1 MLSIIDYIYFMK
13 TSKQQKFFNTNITY
27 LVLLF
32 VCMISIVGCTKDPN
46 NSTTNTDIDI
56 ETVEY
61 VAPTEDLVAVKS
73 SLQSY
78 ISPNVLNEGFGRAL
92 RNRLT
97 NQISSIEG
105 DNAEFLL
112 TMVIHNSDLQRMTSD
127 VDFLAL
133 LATQLLLGRNIIIV
147 EPTLDGIEIFSTT
160 LTLMFDIFVSDPEG
174 QEILEEL
181 EREAVPG
188 ARQVIEV
195 LHEMSNDKSKIS
207 TIFALDS
214 DMTGVLAE
222 AFAIRGST
230 FHIVERMSK
239 DVIESTTTCE
249 VVDENGESS
258 IIEDF
263 DSLVGIAPVTDSE
276 ISAYSYG
283 LAADMLTSW
292 INDSEYYIDE
302 YEASSQRSIYDIRKA
317 SDNKLSLDEVANV
330 QKVEYTMNVASPY
343 NVGAILPVVV
353 RFEICSVYM
362 ENEDCDYYCIYKTI
376 RSYNQVL
383 ECGPTDEYEWK
394 LSPRFECLTRDDD
407 GLEHFVKLPFY
418 GPFMRNIAGKSICYA
433 ATESIANNSN
443 DVVVLP
449 NGDNIASLPNVSVM
463 EYAPKNSIG
472 STDHYCGISYGF
484 DGGLSFGSETSWNL
498 GMSVSYDKS
507 TSQTI
512 DDLEIKASTKSG
524 IPTWQYIG
532 NNLPGTHL
540 GWSSNSHDI
549 VPSIM
554 REECEVNQSW
564 IWRVQNPTGSYC
576 LYDET
581 QVTTCILSFELGF
594 FRTYEV
600 YNDSTTTKRVSFLML
615 PPPRYEQ
622 CWIRDVQPY
631 SEAVNNLLG
640 TLHNRFWNPNDYE
653 IMIPD
658 SSDDS
663 DISIKQFINDF
674 KRDLEDKRMIWYNR
688 GLVPEGNKYTFSFYK
703 KGSATEITFEFE
715 L

>member
-1 MLSIIDYIYFMK
+1 MK
-13 TSKQQKFFNTNITY
+13 TSKQHNNVNGSIRY
-27 LVLLF
+27 IALF
-32 VCMISIVGCTKDPN
+32 LVCMISIVGCTKDPDRSAN
-46 NSTTNTDIDI
+46 TNTDI
-56 ETVEY
+56 ETIEY
-61 VAPTEDLVAVKS
+61 VVPTEDMMTVKS

-78 ISPNVLNEGFGRAL
+78 ISPNVLTEGFGGAL

-97 NQISSIEG
+97 NHISAIDEDNIE
-105 DNAEFLL
+105 FIL
-112 TMVIHNSDLQRMTSD
+112 TTVIHNSDVQSMTSD
-127 VDFLAL
+127 VDLLAM
-133 LATQLLLGRNIIIV
+133 LATQLLVGRNIIIV
-147 EPTLDGIEIFSTT
+147 EPTLDGIDIFSTT
-160 LTLMFDIFVSDPEG
+160 LSLVFDAIVNDPKG
-174 QEILEEL
+174 QELLEEL

-195 LHEMSNDKSKIS
+195 FHEMSLDKSKIS
-207 TIFALDS
+207 ALFALDS
-214 DMTGVLAE
+214 DTTGVLAE
-222 AFAIRGST
+222 ALAIRGST

-239 DVIESTTTCE
+239 DVIESSTTCE

-258 IIEDF
+258 TIEDF
-263 DSLVGIAPVTDSE
+263 ESIVGINSITDSK

-292 INDSEYYIDE
+292 INDCEYYMDE
-302 YEASSQRSIYDIRKA
+302 YEESSQRSLYDIRKA
-317 SDNKLSLDEVANV
+317 SENKLSLDEVANV

-343 NVGAILPVVV
+343 NVGATLPVVV
-353 RFEICSVYM
+353 RFEICSIYM
-362 ENEDCDYYCIYKTI
+362 DNEDCDYYCVYKTI

-383 ECGPTDEYEWK
+383 ECGPNDEYEWK
-394 LSPRFECLTRDDD
+394 LSPNFEY
-407 GLEHFVKLPFY
+407 LEQDESGREYFKKIPFY
-418 GPFMRNIAGKSICYA
+418 GPFMREISGKSICYA
-433 ATESIANNSN
+433 ATNDINNSSSHI
-443 DVVVLP
+443 VELP
-449 NGDNIASLPNVSVM
+449 NADNITPQLGISVM

-498 GMSVSYDKS
+498 GMSISYDKS

-554 REECEVNQSW
+554 SEECEVNQSW

-581 QVTTCILSFELGF
+581 QVTTCILSCELGF
-594 FRTYEV
+594 FWTYEI
-600 YNDSTTTKRVSFLML
+600 YNDRTTTKRISFLML

-640 TLHNRFWNPNDYE
+640 TLHSRFWNTNNYE

-658 SSDDS
+658 TSPDS
-663 DISIKQFINDF
+663 DISINQFINDF
-674 KRDLEDKRMIWYNR
+674 KSDLQDKKMIWHNR
-688 GLVPEGNKYTFSFYK
+688 GLIPEGNKYTFSFYK
-703 KGSATEITFEFE
+703 KGTATEITFEFE

>member
-1 MLSIIDYIYFMK
+1 MK
-13 TSKQQKFFNTNITY
+13 ACKPHNILNGSFKY
-27 LVLLF
+27 LAIF
-32 VCMISIVGCTKDPN
+32 IASMISIVSCTKEPDAPK
-46 NSTTNTDIDI
+46 TNTDIDI

-61 VAPTEDLVAVKS
+61 VAPTEDKLTVTS
-73 SLQSY
+73 SLQAY
-78 ISPNVLNEGFGRAL
+78 VSPNVANTGFGSAL

-105 DNAEFLL
+105 DDAEFLI
-112 TMVIHNSDLQRMTSD
+112 TMAIHNKDISRMTSD
-127 VDFLAL
+127 LDFLAL
-133 LATQLLLGRNIIIV
+133 LGTQLLLGRNIIIV
-147 EPTLDGIEIFSTT
+147 EPTLDSIDTFCTT
-160 LTLMFDIFVSDPEG
+160 LTLIFDALKSDPEG
-174 QEILEEL
+174 MEILEEL

-188 ARQVIEV
+188 ARQVCEV
-195 LHEMSNDKSKIS
+195 LHEMSTDKSKIK
-207 TIFALDS
+207 TLFVLDS
-214 DMTGVLAE
+214 DTNGIIAE

-263 DSLVGIAPVTDSE
+263 DSLVGIAPVTDSK
-276 ISAYSYG
+276 ISTYSYG

-292 INDSEYYIDE
+292 INDSEYYVDE

-330 QKVEYTMNVASPY
+330 QKVEYTMNAASPY
-343 NVGAILPVVV
+343 NVGASLPVVV
-353 RFEICSVYM
+353 RFEVCSVYM
-362 ENEDCDYYCIYKTI
+362 DNEDCDYYCIYKTI

-383 ECGPTDEYEWK
+383 ECGPADEYEWK
-394 LSPRFECLTRDDD
+394 LSPRFQCLTRDDD
-407 GLEHFVKLPFY
+407 GLEILVKLPFY

-433 ATESIANNSN
+433 ATESIDNNSN
-443 DVVVLP
+443 DVVELP

-463 EYAPKNSIG
+463 EYAPKNSVG

-554 REECEVNQSW
+554 SEECEVNQSW

-600 YNDSTTTKRVSFLML
+600 YNDRTTTKRVSFLML

-640 TLHNRFWNPNDYE
+640 SLHSRFWNSNDYE
-653 IMIPD
+653 IRLPD
-658 SSDDS
+658 SSMES
-663 DISIKQFINDF
+663 DITIKQFINDF
-674 KRDLEDKRMIWYNR
+674 RQDLQDKKMIWHNR
-688 GLVPEGNKYTFSFYK
+688 GMVPEGNKYTFHFYK
-703 KGSATEITFEFE
+703 KGTTTEVTFEFE

>member
-1 MLSIIDYIYFMK
+1 MK
-13 TSKQQKFFNTNITY
+13 ACKPHNILNGSFKY
-27 LVLLF
+27 LAIF
-32 VCMISIVGCTKDPN
+32 IASMISIVSCTKEPDAPK
-46 NSTTNTDIDI
+46 TNTDIDI

-61 VAPTEDLVAVKS
+61 VAPTEDKLTVTS
-73 SLQSY
+73 SLQAY
-78 ISPNVLNEGFGRAL
+78 VSPNVANTGFGSAL

-105 DNAEFLL
+105 DDAEFLI
-112 TMVIHNSDLQRMTSD
+112 TMAIHNKDISRMTSD
-127 VDFLAL
+127 LDFLAL
-133 LATQLLLGRNIIIV
+133 LGTQLLLGRNIIIV
-147 EPTLDGIEIFSTT
+147 EPTLDGIDTFCTT
-160 LTLMFDIFVSDPEG
+160 LTLIFDALKSDPEG
-174 QEILEEL
+174 MEILEEL

-188 ARQVIEV
+188 ARQVCEV
-195 LHEMSNDKSKIS
+195 LHEMSTDKSKIK
-207 TIFALDS
+207 TLFVLDS
-214 DMTGVLAE
+214 DTNGIIAE

-263 DSLVGIAPVTDSE
+263 DSLVGIAPVTDSK

-292 INDSEYYIDE
+292 INNSEYYIDE

-330 QKVEYTMNVASPY
+330 QKVEYTMNAASPY
-343 NVGAILPVVV
+343 NVGASLPVVV
-353 RFEICSVYM
+353 RFEVCSVYM
-362 ENEDCDYYCIYKTI
+362 DNEDCDYYCIYKTI

-383 ECGPTDEYEWK
+383 ECGPADEYEWK
-394 LSPRFECLTRDDD
+394 LSPRFQCLTRDDD
-407 GLEHFVKLPFY
+407 GLEILVKLPFY

-433 ATESIANNSN
+433 ATESIDNNSN
-443 DVVVLP
+443 DVVELP

-463 EYAPKNSIG
+463 EYAPKNSVG

-554 REECEVNQSW
+554 SEECEVNQSW

-600 YNDSTTTKRVSFLML
+600 YNDRTTTKRVSFLML

-640 TLHNRFWNPNDYE
+640 SLHSRFWNSNDYE
-653 IMIPD
+653 IRLPD
-658 SSDDS
+658 SSMES
-663 DISIKQFINDF
+663 DITINQFINDF
-674 KRDLEDKRMIWYNR
+674 RQDLQDKKMIWHNR
-688 GLVPEGNKYTFSFYK
+688 GMVPEGNKYTFHFYK
-703 KGSATEITFEFE
+703 KGTTTEVTFEFE

>member
-1 MLSIIDYIYFMK
+1 MK
-13 TSKQQKFFNTNITY
+13 TTTHYNILSSSLKY
-27 LVLLF
+27 LAIF
-32 VCMISIVGCTKDPN
+32 IVCMISVVSCTKEPDAPK
-46 NSTTNTDIDI
+46 TNTDIDI

-61 VAPTEDLVAVKS
+61 VAPTEDKLTVTS

-78 ISPNVLNEGFGRAL
+78 VSPNVANAGFGSAL

-105 DNAEFLL
+105 DDAEFLI
-112 TMVIHNSDLQRMTSD
+112 TMVIHNKDISRMTSD
-127 VDFLAL
+127 LDFLTL
-133 LATQLLLGRNIIIV
+133 LGTQLLLGRNIIIV
-147 EPTLDGIEIFSTT
+147 EPTLDGIDIFCTT
-160 LTLMFDIFVSDPEG
+160 LTLIFDALKSDPEG
-174 QEILEEL
+174 MEILEEL

-188 ARQVIEV
+188 ARQVCEV
-195 LHEMSNDKSKIS
+195 LHEMSTDKSKIK
-207 TIFALDS
+207 TLFVLDS
-214 DMTGVLAE
+214 DTNGIIAE

-263 DSLVGIAPVTDSE
+263 DSLVGITPVTDSE

-292 INDSEYYIDE
+292 INDSEYYVDE

-330 QKVEYTMNVASPY
+330 QKVEYTMNAASPY
-343 NVGAILPVVV
+343 NVGASLPVVV
-353 RFEICSVYM
+353 RFEVCSVYM
-362 ENEDCDYYCIYKTI
+362 DNEDCDYYCIYKTI

-383 ECGPTDEYEWK
+383 ECGPADEYEWK
-394 LSPRFECLTRDDD
+394 LSPRFQCLTRDDD
-407 GLEHFVKLPFY
+407 GLEILVKLPFY

-433 ATESIANNSN
+433 ATESIDNNSN
-443 DVVVLP
+443 DVVELP

-463 EYAPKNSIG
+463 EYAPKNSVG
-472 STDHYCGISYGF
+472 STDHSCGISYGF

-532 NNLPGTHL
+532 NNLPETHL

-554 REECEVNQSW
+554 SEECEVNQSW

-600 YNDSTTTKRVSFLML
+600 YNDRSTTKRVSFLML

-658 SSDDS
+658 SSEDS
-663 DISIKQFINDF
+663 NISINQFINDF

-703 KGSATEITFEFE
+703 KGTTTEVTFEFE